1 MKRALVFIHKWLGIS
16 LALLFLMWFVTGI
29 VLYYVPFPNLSQ
41 AERRA
46 GLQPLALGAGCCLT
60 AEEAARRAGV
70 SFTEARLGMA
80 DPEGPVWRLLVD
92 AGQTKAAQWQA
103 LDARTGTARAPLG
116 AVQAM
121 KVAESF
127 SGRRALSAEALERD
141 QWTVPQGFDPYRP
154 LFKVSLEGDDGLEL
168 YVSSTAAEVVR
179 DTRRSERF
187 WNWIGAVPHWIYP
200 TVLRQFPQAWNQ
212 VVVWLAIPGVVLA
225 ATGLALGI
233 WQLFLNRTRWIPY
246 RKFWMRWHHIA
257 GLIAAVFTL
266 TWIFSGLMSMN
277 PYGVFSSR
285 GLSAAER
292 DRWLG
297 ADRGAVVTPQLALAA
312 VAARE
317 AGAQALELERLRID
331 GQVWY
336 RIQGTDRRWWVRA
349 GDARAASTL
358 DPALPDALMS
368 GVLRHLRGADGPA
381 SSVVRMD
388 RYDDA
393 YYAKNPG
400 SAEALESR
408 PLPVWHAHWSDG
420 TDLYAD
426 PASGRVLLRVD
437 RSGRWQRFM
446 YQGLHSLDFESLRER
461 PWLREALVLILS
473 ALGIALCITSCVIG
487 WRALMPQAA
496 ARKTTRRPHRGGVP
510 L

>member
-1 MKRALVFIHKWLGIS
+1 MKRALIFIHKWLGIS

-80 DPEGPVWRLLVD
+80 DPGAPVWRLLVD
-92 AGQTKAAQWQA
+92 PGHAKAAQWQA
-103 LDARTGTARAPLG
+103 LDARTGTARASLG

-168 YVSSTAAEVVR
+168 YVSRTAAEVVR

-246 RKFWMRWHHIA
+246 RKAWMRWHHIA
-257 GLIAAVFTL
+257 GLVAAVFTL

-292 DRWLG
+292 ERWLG

-312 VAARE
+312 VATRE

-336 RIQGTDRRWWVRA
+336 RIQGTHRRWWVRA
-349 GDARAASTL
+349 DDASAVSTL
-358 DPALPDALMS
+358 DPALPDALMA
-368 GVLRHLRGADGPA
+368 GVLRHLRGVDGPA
-381 SSVVRMD
+381 SSVVRID
-388 RYDDA
+388 RYDNV
-393 YYAKNPG
+393 YYAKNPA
-400 SAEALESR
+400 SAEALDTR
-408 PLPVWHAHWSDG
+408 PLPVWRAHWHDG
-420 TDLYAD
+420 TDLYVDA
-426 PASGRVLLRVD
+426 ASGKVLLRVD
-437 RSGRWQRFM
+437 PSVRWQRLL
-446 YQGLHSLDFESLRER
+446 YQGLHSLDFEPLRER

-473 ALGIALCITSCVIG
+473 QLGTALCITSCVIG
-487 WRALMPQAA
+487 WRALSPKRESGRRKGI
-496 ARKTTRRPHRGGVP
+496 AR
-510 L
+510 

>member
-1 MKRALVFIHKWLGIS
+1 MKRALIFVHKWLGIS
-16 LALLFLMWFVTGI
+16 LALLFLMWFITGI

-46 GLQPLALGAGCCLT
+46 GLQPLALDAGCCLS
-60 AEEAARRAGV
+60 AEAAAGRAGL

-80 DPEGPVWRLLVD
+80 DSGEPVWRLLVD
-92 AGQTKAAQWQA
+92 GGSAKAARWQV
-103 LDARTGTARAPLG
+103 LDARSGAAKAPLG
-116 AVQAM
+116 AGQAM

-127 SGRRALSAEALERD
+127 SGRRALEAEALARD
-141 QWTVPQGFDPYRP
+141 QWTVPQALDPYRP

-168 YVSSTAAEVVR
+168 YVSSAAAEVVR

-212 VVVWLAIPGVVLA
+212 VVVWLSIPGVVLA

-257 GLIAAVFTL
+257 GLVAAVFTL

-277 PYGVFSSR
+277 PYGVFSPR

-292 DRWLG
+292 ERWLG
-297 ADRGAVVTPQLALAA
+297 PVRDAVLAPPLALAA
-312 VAARE
+312 VRAGE
-317 AGAQALELERLRID
+317 ADAQPLELERIRVD

-336 RIQGTDRRWWVRA
+336 RIQGAERRWWVRA
-349 GDARAASTL
+349 DDARAASTVHA
-358 DPALPDALMS
+358 ALPDPLVS
-368 GVLRHLRGADGPA
+368 DLLRQLRGADRPP
-381 SSVVRMD
+381 SRVERID
-388 RYDDA
+388 RYDDV

-400 SAEALESR
+400 SAEASEAR
-408 PLPVWHAHWSDG
+408 PLPVWRAHWSDG

-426 PASGRVLLRVD
+426 PASGKVLLRVD
-437 RSGRWQRFM
+437 PSGRWQRFM
-446 YQGLHSLDFESLRER
+446 YQGLHSLDFEPLRER
-461 PWLREALVLILS
+461 PRLREALVLSLS

-487 WRALMPQAA
+487 WRALLPRAA
-496 ARKTTRRPHRGGVP
+496 ARRKAAHRRSEGVP